1 MSGPALERQ
10 KASTSREVDTDQDA
24 FDEGFISLGQIE
36 HSVTTNGAKTFD
48 VSVST
53 FTNWRWQMAK
63 QIRTRDDA
71 DKTFDL
77 SDSERT
83 GFKNLETVF
92 NAGVTP
98 YYMSLMDSSREDCPI
113 RLQALPRLE
122 ELSDR
127 LGKPDPLSEVDHS
140 PVKEVVHVYPDRVA
154 FCVAQLCPVYC
165 RYCFRKRRDD
175 EEGLHFNRG
184 IIDRGIAYIQSNP
197 AIRDVLI
204 TGGDPFIASDEALD
218 RLLARIRAIPHVE
231 VIRFGTRTPVTLPYR
246 VTKKLCAILAKY
258 HPVWVNTHFNCASEL
273 TKEAQI
279 ALANL
284 ADAGVP
290 IGNQAVLL
298 KGINDSNEAMLDLC
312 RGLIKNRVRPYYIFH
327 AHMIAGTE
335 HLRVPVNKGLEI
347 MSFLRGRIS
356 GFGIPTFALDTPNGK
371 IPLLPSHILGVD
383 GTDLI
388 LEDTRGEIHREP
400 DAWKTSY

>member
-10 KASTSREVDTDQDA
+10 KAATSREVDTDHDA

-36 HSVTTNGAKTFD
+36 NSVTTNGAKVFD

-246 VTKKLCAILAKY
+246 VTKKLCSILAKY

-388 LEDTRGEIHREP
+388 LQDTRGEIHREP

>member
-10 KASTSREVDTDQDA
+10 KAATSREVDTDHDA

-36 HSVTTNGAKTFD
+36 NSVTTNGAKVFD

-77 SDSERT
+77 SDSERE

-246 VTKKLCAILAKY
+246 VTKKLCSILAKY

-273 TKEAQI
+273 TQESQI
-279 ALANL
+279 AIANL
-284 ADAGVP
+284 ADAGIP